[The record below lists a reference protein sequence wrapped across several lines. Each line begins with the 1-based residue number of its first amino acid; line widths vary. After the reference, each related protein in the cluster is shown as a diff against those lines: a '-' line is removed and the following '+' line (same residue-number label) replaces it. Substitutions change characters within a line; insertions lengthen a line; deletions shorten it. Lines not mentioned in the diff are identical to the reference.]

1 MKKKIYL
8 FALATA
14 LSAGSLLAQTNNM
27 GIGTT
32 APDKSAVLDIQSADK
47 GLLIPRMTLQQRN
60 GIQNPANG
68 LMIYQ
73 TDLLSGFYF
82 FDGKDWKPLTDA
94 TAANAT
100 ALDADNWSKN
110 GDAVTA
116 TNFIG
121 TTNAQPLR
129 FKVQGA
135 FAGLIDNNNATR
147 NTFVGY
153 QTGQNSLSHNYNTA
167 FGWGALITTPT
178 VAANSNT
185 SNSAFGALALRNN
198 TEGIGNVAV
207 GAFSLQTNTLGR
219 YNVGLGISTLPL
231 NTTGGNNLA
240 IGNSTLSSNT
250 TGSWNVAIGSN
261 ALNTQT
267 TGKNNVAIGG
277 EAGRLS
283 TGSNN
288 IFIGYNSGRA
298 ETGSNKLY
306 LANSSTTMPLIGG
319 DFATG
324 SLKIN
329 IKPQVNSDGTVS
341 PAPSSTLGFL
351 AVGDF
356 SDANFSNISKVPVA
370 GNGYRLYVQDGI
382 LTEKVKVALKST
394 TDWADYVFEEDYK
407 RMSLEEVEA
416 FTKQNKHLPNVP
428 SATEMATNGLDVSQT
443 SKMFME
449 KIEELT
455 LYMIE
460 LNKEVK
466 ALKEE
471 NNKLKKSIK

>member
-1 MKKKIYL
+1 MKKKLSL

-94 TAANAT
+94 TAANST
-100 ALDADNWSKN
+100 ALDADNWSKS

-121 TTNAQPLR
+121 TTNSQPLR
-129 FKVQGA
+129 IKVANIPAGFIDNSTTTRNLFLGLDAGKGITTDVYNTAIGTYAMTATQTGSMRNNVAMGTGAMRNNQGSYQVAIGA
-135 FAGLIDNNNATR
+135 FALGAAGTGGANLALGNSSLQNNSSGNNN
-147 NTFVGY
+147 V
-153 QTGQNSLSHNYNTA
+153 
-167 FGWGALITTPT
+167 
-178 VAANSNT
+178 
-185 SNSAFGALALRNN
+185 
-198 TEGIGNVAV
+198 GIGNGTMTA
-207 GAFSLQTNTLGR
+207 
-219 YNVGLGISTLPL
+219 
-231 NTTGGNNLA
+231 
-240 IGNSTLSSNT
+240 NT
-250 TGSWNVAIGSN
+250 TGSWNVAIGSA
-261 ALNTQT
+261 ALFTPA
-267 TGKNNVAIGG
+267 TGKNNVAIGA
-277 EAGRLS
+277 EAGRLA

-288 IFIGYNSGRA
+288 VLIGYNAGRG

-306 LANSSTTMPLIGG
+306 FANSSTTMPLIGG
-319 DFATG
+319 DFAAGT
-324 SLKIN
+324 LKIN

-356 SDANFSNISKVPVA
+356 SDADFSSVTKIPVA

-394 TDWADYVFEEDYK
+394 ADWADYVFEEDYK
-407 RMSLEEVEA
+407 RMSLEDVEA

-428 SATEMATNGLDVSQT
+428 SATEMAANGLDVSQT
-443 SKMFME
+443 SKLFME

-466 ALKEE
+466 ALKAE
-471 NNKLKKSIK
+471 NKELKKLLK